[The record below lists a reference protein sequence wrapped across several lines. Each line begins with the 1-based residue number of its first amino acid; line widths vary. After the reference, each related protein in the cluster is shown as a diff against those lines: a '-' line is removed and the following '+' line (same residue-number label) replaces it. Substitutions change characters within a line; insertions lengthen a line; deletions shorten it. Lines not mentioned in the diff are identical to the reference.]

1 MFFKFLD
8 ISNQKLL
15 TNLVNIS
22 LKQVKLGNIDERLI
36 AFWNLAVGRTL
47 IKKEKASLEW
57 CFNH

>member
-36 AFWNLAVGRTL
+36 AF
-47 IKKEKASLEW
+47 
-57 CFNH
+57 